1 MRFARINV
9 FVLVL
14 TTVTLGITCFS
25 ANAQESTVRLL
36 VSNSV
41 NTDKKRPPVIT
52 PRRRQSRRS
61 TVIPPV
67 TIVHN
72 PEYLSG
78 EASINVAANS
88 NPLIRIG
95 IAQNGVTLIEFP
107 AADRFFAV
115 HAGNS
120 DLVTVE
126 KSPSLRRDHH
136 LILRAGTGFLVPQP
150 GEKGSRAS
158 LPATSIIAQMDS
170 GMAITMMVYPV
181 PLLKQQAHRLV
192 IKYNPDEVI
201 VARKTAG
208 LATNLTKP
216 DIEAEPMV
224 TVDPP
229 RDSSPVLTEIAQ
241 KTDQSNSPTIDYRT
255 DVEDAVKLATE
266 NPKRFKTW
274 AQQRHGLRISTL
286 PPRDLSDTVRLV
298 VFAVRNA
305 GSDSLR
311 LLEGYPDLYVETLNE
326 KGRPVEAGT
335 KVEKLSL
342 ASSGTSN
349 LLSPG
354 ETRFFALAYKAPIL
368 GAQQH
373 LKIVAAHMSAA
384 DEPAMADLTAVAR

>member
-9 FVLVL
+9 FVL

-41 NTDKKRPPVIT
+41 NTDKKRPPIIT

-170 GMAITMMVYPV
+170 GMAITMMIYPV

-192 IKYNPDEVI
+192 IKYNPDEVT

-208 LATNLTKP
+208 LATNLTGP
-216 DIEAEPMV
+216 DAEAQSVATLGAPKETPQESTEPSQQV
-224 TVDPP
+224 EQTKTPP
-229 RDSSPVLTEIAQ
+229 A
-241 KTDQSNSPTIDYRT
+241 DYRS
-255 DVEDAVKLATE
+255 DADEGVKLASD
-266 NPKRFKTW
+266 NPKWFKTW
-274 AQQRHGLRISTL
+274 SQKRHGLRISTL
-286 PPRDLSDTVRLV
+286 PPRDLTDTVRLV
-298 VFAVRNA
+298 IFAVRNS

>member
-1 MRFARINV
+1 MRFARITA
-9 FVLVL
+9 FVL
-14 TTVTLGITCFS
+14 TIMTLGLTFFG
-25 ANAQESTVRLL
+25 ANAQESTLRPS
-36 VSNSV
+36 VSNGVSA
-41 NTDKKRPPVIT
+41 NQKRPPVIT
-52 PRRRQSRRS
+52 PKRRQPRS
-61 TVIPPV
+61 PVIPPV

-78 EASINVAANS
+78 DASINVAANS

-107 AADRFFAV
+107 AADKFFAV

-136 LILRAGTGFLVPQP
+136 LILRAGTGFLVPHP
-150 GEKGSRAS
+150 GERGPRAS

-170 GMAITMMVYPV
+170 GMAITMMIYPV

-208 LATNLTKP
+208 LATNLTGP
-216 DIEAEPMV
+216 EIEPQSVATVEAPKETPQDSTEPSQQV
-224 TVDPP
+224 EQT
-229 RDSSPVLTEIAQ
+229 
-241 KTDQSNSPTIDYRT
+241 KTPTPDYRS
-255 DVEDAVKLATE
+255 DADEAVKLASE
-266 NPKRFKTW
+266 NPKWFKTW
-274 AQQRHGLRISTL
+274 SQQRHGLKISSL
-286 PPRDLSDTVRLV
+286 PPRDLTDTVRLV
-298 VFAVRNA
+298 IFAVRNS

-326 KGRPVEAGT
+326 KNRPVEAGT

-342 ASSGTSN
+342 ASSGTGN
-349 LLSPG
+349 LLAPG

>member
-1 MRFARINV
+1 M
-9 FVLVL
+9 
-14 TTVTLGITCFS
+14 TVTLEMAYFG
-25 ANAQESTVRLL
+25 ANAQEATVRPLAGNG
-36 VSNSV
+36 VSKTQNIPQ
-41 NTDKKRPPVIT
+41 KRASESAV
-52 PRRRQSRRS
+52 RRRQPRRT
-61 TVIPPV
+61 TVVPPV
-67 TIVHN
+67 TILHN

-107 AADRFFAV
+107 SADRFFAV

-136 LILRAGTGFLVPQP
+136 LILRAGSGFLVPP
-150 GEKGSRAS
+150 IGAKGSQAI

-192 IKYNPDEVI
+192 IKYSPDEVI

-208 LATNLTKP
+208 LAINLTGP
-216 DIEAEPMV
+216 DIEAQPMLA
-224 TVDPP
+224 VDPP
-229 RDSSPVLTEIAQ
+229 KDTSPVPTKTAQ
-241 KTDQSNSPTIDYRT
+241 ESDQSNSPTIDYRT
-255 DVEDAVKLATE
+255 DVEDAVKLATD

-326 KGRPVEAGT
+326 KGRPIEAGT

-354 ETRFFALAYKAPIL
+354 ETRFFALAYRAPIL

-384 DEPAMADLTAVAR
+384 DEPAVADLTAVAR